1 LVPGCSQV
9 SQLISTKALLPFHK
23 PEVLR
28 KHFILRSMNRSD
40 SNGLI
45 NGEMLS
51 AVAVGG
57 HVQP

>member
-9 SQLISTKALLPFHK
+9 SQLISTKALLRFHK
-23 PEVLR
+23 PEALR